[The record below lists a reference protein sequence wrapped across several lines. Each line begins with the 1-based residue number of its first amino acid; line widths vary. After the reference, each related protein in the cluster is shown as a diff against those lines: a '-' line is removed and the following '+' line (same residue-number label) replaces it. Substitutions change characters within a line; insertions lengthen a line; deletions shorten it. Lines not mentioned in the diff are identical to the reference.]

1 MRYLVPA
8 GRRRRARAAVALAVA
23 LICLLPAAR
32 VAAQAPVVTE
42 QAPVASSV
50 QAPVP
55 ATPGGPQT
63 ATAAAA
69 TPGTEQ
75 QDIWDY
81 FRRWR
86 KKPPPPDQHARTK
99 RAMLIMPIFGS
110 KPSTGFLVGA
120 GASFE
125 RPRGD
130 LADTYVSS
138 TLLNVWVSTKQQY
151 AVSLRPT
158 WFGASNAWLVAGDNH
173 FQKAGQDTYGLGTSA
188 QAASGVAIRYNSV
201 KFIDAYYRQLW
212 RGVYAGAGLQFQQ
225 QSDVKPPD
233 GEDASWTQQPY
244 YRYST
249 QAGFDPA
256 GQTAAGLSISMR
268 RDSRNNVSDPDRG
281 WLLETTYR
289 AYMAD
294 FLGGDSTWQRLY
306 VELRRYRALTPD
318 NRQKLAVW
326 FYGDFVT
333 HGTAPY
339 LTLPATGTDT
349 MARSGR
355 GYAEGR
361 FRGERLLYGEVEYRR
376 SFTRDGVV
384 GMVAFLNATTVGSTF
399 TGERIFDDVAIGGG
413 FGLRARLQKRSR
425 TNICLDF
432 GFGREGSH
440 GIYIGLAEAF

>member
-1 MRYLVPA
+1 MKTLASVG
-8 GRRRRARAAVALAVA
+8 GRRRGRTIAAMAGALLCA
-23 LICLLPAAR
+23 LPAAP
-32 VAAQAPVVTE
+32 VAAQAPVAT
-42 QAPVASSV
+42 V

-81 FRRWR
+81 YRRWR
-86 KKPPPPDQHARTK
+86 KKPPPSDKEQATK
-99 RAMLIMPIFGS
+99 RAMLLIPIIGS
-110 KPSTGFLVGA
+110 KPSTGSFLGVGA
-120 GASFE
+120 TLE
-125 RPRGD
+125 KPRGSLD
-130 LADTYVSS
+130 DTYVSS
-138 TLLNVWVSTKQQY
+138 TLLSAWYSTKQQY
-151 AVSLRPT
+151 AIALRPA
-158 WFGASNAWLVAGDNH
+158 WFGAGNDWLVSGDNH
-173 FQKAGQDTYGLGTSA
+173 FQEAGQDTYGLGTSA
-188 QAASGVAIRYNSV
+188 SADAGIAIRYRSL
-201 KFIDAYYRQLW
+201 KFIDAYYREIW
-212 RGVYAGAGLQFQQ
+212 RGFYAGAGLQFQQ
-225 QSDVKPPD
+225 QSDVKPLDEGHPNW
-233 GEDASWTQQPY
+233 EQQPY
-244 YRYST
+244 YLYST

-256 GQTAAGLSISMR
+256 GQSAAGLSVGIR

-281 WLLETTYR
+281 WFLETTYR

-306 VELRRYRALTPD
+306 VDVRKYAALTPD
-318 NRQKLAVW
+318 NRQKIALW
-326 FYGDFVT
+326 MYGDFVT

-361 FRGERLLYGEVEYRR
+361 FRGDKLLYGEVEYRR

-413 FGLRARLQKRSR
+413 VGLRARLQKRSR

-432 GFGREGSH
+432 GFGREGSR
-440 GIYIGLAEAF
+440 GVYIGLAEAF